1 MDTLDLP
8 RLIAALHY
16 AAHQHR
22 DQRRKDEDE
31 TPYINHPISLLHI
44 LNVEAGITD
53 PDVLIA
59 AVLHDVIEDCSGPHQ
74 MYIEERRS
82 EIRLQFGEPVLQLVN
97 HVTDDKSL
105 SKEQRKQRQVEKGP
119 HLPHG
124 AKLVKLADKTAN
136 LRDIT
141 ATPPADWPPERIAA
155 YFDWAAKVVEGLRGS
170 HAGLEELF
178 DEALAGRG

>member
-1 MDTLDLP
+1 MDTHDLP

-22 DQRRKDEDE
+22 DQRRNDEDE
-31 TPYINHPISLLHI
+31 TPYINHPISLLHV

-53 PDVLIA
+53 RDVLIA
-59 AVLHDVIEDCSGPHQ
+59 AVLHDIIEDCSGPHQ
-74 MYIEERRS
+74 MYIEDRRS
-82 EIRLQFGEPVLQLVN
+82 EIREQFGDTVLLLVDG
-97 HVTDDKSL
+97 VTDDKSL
-105 SKEQRKQRQVEKGP
+105 SKEARKQRQIEKGP
-119 HLPHG
+119 HLPLG
-124 AKLVKLADKTAN
+124 AKLVKLADKTVN

-141 ATPPADWPPERIAA
+141 ATPPADWSPERRTA

-178 DEALAGRG
+178 DEAWVGRG

>member
-22 DQRRKDEDE
+22 DQRRKDEDA

-59 AVLHDVIEDCSGPHQ
+59 AVLHDVIEDCSGPHR
-74 MYIEERRS
+74 MYIDERRR
-82 EIRLQFGEPVLQLVN
+82 EIREQFGDSVLHLVEC
-97 HVTDDKSL
+97 VTDDKAL
-105 SKEQRKQRQVEKGP
+105 SKEQRKLKQVEKAP

-136 LRDIT
+136 LRDIA
-141 ATPPADWPPERIAA
+141 ATPPADWPAERISA
-155 YFDWAAKVVEGLRGS
+155 YFDWAAKVVDGLRGA

-178 DEALAGRG
+178 DEAAGRG

>member
-1 MDTLDLP
+1 MDTLELP

-22 DQRRKDEDE
+22 DQRRKDEDA

-59 AVLHDVIEDCSGPHQ
+59 AVLHDVIEDCSGPHR
-74 MYIEERRS
+74 MYIDERRR
-82 EIRLQFGEPVLQLVN
+82 EIREQFGEAVLHLVEC
-97 HVTDDKSL
+97 VTDDKGL
-105 SKEQRKQRQVEKGP
+105 SKEQRKQRQVEKAP

-124 AKLVKLADKTAN
+124 AKLIKLADKTAN
-136 LRDIT
+136 LRDIA
-141 ATPPADWPPERIAA
+141 ATPPADWPPERIDA
-155 YFDWAAKVVEGLRGS
+155 YFDWAARVVEGLRGS

-178 DEALAGRG
+178 DEAVAGRG